1 MILVAGLKDRDW
13 GKRYVA
19 RLGGSVMFR
28 DWESVM
34 FRDWGSVM
42 FDIGEA
48 LRCEM
53 RGSVTLRDWEK
64 ELRGEI
70 GEKALRDDQDDRCG

>member
-1 MILVAGLKDRDW
+1 
-13 GKRYVA
+13 
-19 RLGGSVMFR
+19 MFR

-42 FDIGEA
+42 FEIEEA